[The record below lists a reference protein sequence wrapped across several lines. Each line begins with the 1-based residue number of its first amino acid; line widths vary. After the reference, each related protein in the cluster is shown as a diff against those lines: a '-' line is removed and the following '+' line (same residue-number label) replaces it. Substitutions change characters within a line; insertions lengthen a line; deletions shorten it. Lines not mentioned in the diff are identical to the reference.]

1 MSEHLRTLKRLAR
14 TFYVWQAINVT
25 SGMNGGE
32 KQFKNKGKQ
41 ISYQHSVI
49 SCQRSAVSL
58 EGDFGLREIDW
69 VGQNPP

>member
-1 MSEHLRTLKRLAR
+1 MAVKNNSKTKA
-14 TFYVWQAINVT
+14 N
-25 SGMNGGE
+25 
-32 KQFKNKGKQ
+32 QFKNKGKQ